1 MNNQTIFLVYRTDRW
16 LGKDSEELVYVST
29 DLLDAVAQL
38 EKYRS
43 MTKEQAEE
51 VLAFRQSQLNG
62 LDYEWIAREVQL
74 NTFTD

>member
-16 LGKDSEELVYVST
+16 LSEDSEELVYVST

-38 EKYRS
+38 ENYRN